1 MLARGTGII
10 KEFRARGQALAAMT
24 TYTLE
29 STAAIC
35 RAAERA
41 RTPVIIQAGSGSFA
55 AVGLELLAVS
65 ALSAARRSPIAIGV
79 HLDHSARPDEIRA
92 CIELGYTSVM
102 VDGSHLPYDDNVA
115 LTLSVVEEAHAVG
128 VWVEAELG
136 AIAGDEDASVDADV
150 TGETDPA
157 QAADFAQ
164 RTGVDA
170 LAVAVGN
177 VHGITDRPVHLDMS
191 RLRAIAAL
199 TGLPLVLHGAS
210 GTGDGDLLEAVAA
223 GVAKVNFNTE
233 IRRAHVKALAQ
244 GLAVDGDD
252 IRRIQQRSIDAM
264 AAVAYEKIM
273 LLSGR
278 PNVEDGPTA
287 GGEGSET
294 G

>member
-1 MLARGTGII
+1 
-10 KEFRARGQALAAMT
+10 
-24 TYTLE
+24 
-29 STAAIC
+29 
-35 RAAERA
+35 
-41 RTPVIIQAGSGSFA
+41 
-55 AVGLELLAVS
+55 
-65 ALSAARRSPIAIGV
+65 
-79 HLDHSARPDEIRA
+79 
-92 CIELGYTSVM
+92 
-102 VDGSHLPYDDNVA
+102 
-115 LTLSVVEEAHAVG
+115 
-128 VWVEAELG
+128 
-136 AIAGDEDASVDADV
+136 
-150 TGETDPA
+150 
-157 QAADFAQ
+157 
-164 RTGVDA
+164 
-170 LAVAVGN
+170 
-177 VHGITDRPVHLDMS
+177 MS
-191 RLRAIAAL
+191 RLRAIAAH